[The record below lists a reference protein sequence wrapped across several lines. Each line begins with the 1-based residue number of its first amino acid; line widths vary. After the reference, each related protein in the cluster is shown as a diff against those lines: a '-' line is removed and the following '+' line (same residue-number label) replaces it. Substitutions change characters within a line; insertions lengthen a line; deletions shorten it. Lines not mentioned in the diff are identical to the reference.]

1 MANFNE
7 ALHLTAI
14 NEGGYA
20 NDPADHG
27 GETYAG
33 ISRKFWPNW
42 QGWLII
48 DDIFATNTQYTSHAI
63 SFINDDEELK
73 ELAQQFYKHNFW
85 DVNKLDQI
93 NDQQLADSV
102 YDFGVNSGVGKA
114 AKILQEAIAYLY
126 PKDRLTVDG
135 MIGNQTINACNNGV
149 PYLIYAE
156 FNGRRKEFYEKLATN
171 PTQHK
176 FLASWLSRI
185 KPYQA

>member
-20 NDPADHG
+20 NDPSDHG

-42 QGWLII
+42 IGWHTI
-48 DDIFATNTQYTSHAI
+48 DAYKNLWGAKGINEAMKTNDGIQ
-63 SFINDDEELK
+63 
-73 ELAQQFYKHNFW
+73 LAVKQFYKSNFW

-102 YDFGVNSGVGKA
+102 YDFGVNSGVDYA
-114 AKILQEAIAYLY
+114 ARLLQRVVGVTEDGIVGPHTLEA
-126 PKDRLTVDG
+126 VNS
-135 MIGNQTINACNNGV
+135 GNAETIYNRYNA
-149 PYLIYAE
+149 L
-156 FNGRRKEFYEKLATN
+156 RKWFYNSLATTS
-171 PTQHK
+171 TQHK
-176 FLASWLSRI
+176 FLASWLSRL
-185 KPYQA
+185 KPYVA